1 MPRNAEQKIKLLVL
15 YDILQKN
22 TDDTRA
28 LNTDE
33 IIVELEKRGVSVTRK
48 ILPNDIAILNEYGFE
63 VLSYKKKF
71 HYYYVVEHLFDTAE
85 VVMLADAIKASKL
98 TATQKNQMLDKLFNT
113 MGAYLAK
120 KDSETLIS
128 LETTKRTNH
137 HIIYSIDSIDR
148 AIREKK
154 KLSFLYY
161 LIGTDKKKQ
170 YRKNGKR
177 YVVNP
182 LVMIWSKDNYY
193 LISYDDIHDDTVTY
207 RIDRMEDVK
216 VEDLPRI
223 EKKQFENFNTEEYRK
238 QVFSMFGGELER
250 VELSFTSEMGEDI
263 FDRFGES
270 VHIYQGKDGDCRVSV
285 DVQISKTFF
294 LWIIGSMG
302 KVKILA
308 PCSVKEKFVDF
319 FKLIKE
325 SY

>member
-22 TDDTRA
+22 TDADHA

-33 IIVELEKRGVSVTRK
+33 IIAELNKRGVSVTRK
-48 ILPNDIAILNEYGFE
+48 VLPSDIETLNEYGFE

-71 HYYYVVEHLFDTAE
+71 NYYYAIDHLFDTAE
-85 VVMLADAIKASKL
+85 VVMIADAIKASKL
-98 TATQKNQMLDKLFNT
+98 TVVQKNKMLDKLFST
-113 MGAYLAK
+113 MGAYL
-120 KDSETLIS
+120 SRENGNTLIS
-128 LETTKRTNH
+128 LETKSRSNR
-137 HIIYSIDSIDR
+137 HIIYSIDSIDK
-148 AIREKK
+148 AIKEHK

-161 LIGTDKKKQ
+161 YIGADKKKQ
-170 YRKNGKR
+170 YRKEGKR

-182 LVMIWSKDNYY
+182 LVMIWSNDNYY
-193 LISYDDIHDDTVTY
+193 LLSYDDTHDDTVTY

-216 VEDLPRI
+216 VEDIPRL

-250 VELSFTSEMGEDI
+250 VELICTDEMVEDI
-263 FDRFGES
+263 IDRFGED
-270 VHIYQGKDGDCRVSV
+270 VPIYKMDDNSYRVIV

-294 LWIIGSMG
+294 LWVLGSMG
-302 KVKILA
+302 KVRITS
-308 PCSVKEKFVDF
+308 PTPVQEKFKEF
-319 FKLIKE
+319 FDTLKE

>member
-33 IIVELEKRGVSVTRK
+33 IIAELEKRGVSVTRK

-98 TATQKNQMLDKLFNT
+98 TTTQKNQMLDKLFST
-113 MGAYLAK
+113 MGAYLTK
-120 KDSETLIS
+120 KNSETFIT

-161 LIGTDKKKQ
+161 FIGTEKKKQ

-182 LVMIWSKDNYY
+182 LVMIWNKDNYY
-193 LISYDDIHDDTVTY
+193 LISHDDTHDDTVTY

-250 VELSFTSEMGEDI
+250 VELSFTSEMVEDI
-263 FDRFGES
+263 FDRFGEN
-270 VHIYQGKDGDCRVSV
+270 VRIYQGKDGDCRVSV
-285 DVQISKTFF
+285 DVQVSKTFF
-294 LWIIGSMG
+294 LWVIGSMG

-308 PCSVKEKFVDF
+308 PCSVKEKFADF

>member
-22 TDDTRA
+22 TDTDHA

-33 IIVELEKRGVSVTRK
+33 IIAELNKRGVSVTRK
-48 ILPNDIAILNEYGFE
+48 VLPSDIETLNEYGFE

-71 HYYYVVEHLFDTAE
+71 HYYYVVDHLFDTAE
-85 VVMLADAIKASKL
+85 VVMIADAIKASKL
-98 TATQKNQMLDKLFNT
+98 TVAQKNKMLDKLFST
-113 MGAYLAK
+113 MGAYLS
-120 KDSETLIS
+120 SENGGTLIS
-128 LETTKRTNH
+128 IETKSRSNR
-137 HIIYSIDSIDR
+137 HIIYSIDSINK
-148 AIREKK
+148 AIKEHK

-161 LIGTDKKKQ
+161 YIGADKKKQ
-170 YRKNGKR
+170 YRKEGKR

-193 LISYDDIHDDTVTY
+193 LLSYDDTHDDTVTY

-216 VEDLPRI
+216 VEEIPRL

-250 VELSFTSEMGEDI
+250 VELTCTDEMVEDI
-263 FDRFGES
+263 IDRFGED
-270 VHIYQGKDGDCRVSV
+270 VPIYKIDDNSYRVIV
-285 DVQISKTFF
+285 DVQVSKTFF
-294 LWIIGSMG
+294 LWVLGSMG
-302 KVKILA
+302 KVRITSPA
-308 PCSVKEKFVDF
+308 PVQEKFKEF
-319 FKLIKE
+319 FDTVKE